1 MDVKGLERGAE
12 LIPLRDI
19 ESRVLVCFL
28 DEEGGLHFRFA
39 YKNGTTVRVVC
50 YEYGKRVNKTIP
62 LVRPVLVFSEV
73 TTAKRFKG
81 NFSAADFQFP
91 WFDEIN
97 RDDARALL
105 QEEEYEDMLSRFDNF
120 GI

>member
-12 LIPLRDI
+12 LIPSRDI

-28 DEEGGLHFRFA
+28 DGKGLHFGFA
-39 YKNGTTVRVVC
+39 FKNGTTVRVVC
-50 YEYGKRVNKTIP
+50 YEYGRRVNKTIP

-81 NFSAADFQFP
+81 NFRAADFQFP

-97 RDDARALL
+97 RDYARALL
-105 QEEEYEDMLSRFDNF
+105 QEEEFEDMVSRFDSF